1 VRADRNHWLLPEVG
15 REAVRATAQNPL
27 ALARSLRPVET
38 DGALLERLRAGDEA
52 AFVTLVGRY
61 QASLLRVARAY
72 VPSKAVAEEA
82 VQETWMG
89 VVRGIGGF
97 EGRSS
102 FKTWLFRILVN
113 RARSLGSSE
122 GRTIPLDDPEP
133 AVDPSRFD
141 PTGAWSVP
149 PEPWESVIDDR
160 LLAQSWLPCIRAA
173 LDRLPA
179 RQREVVVL
187 RDVEG
192 LTSDDVC
199 EVLGI
204 SEGNQRVLLHRGRS
218 RLRSQ
223 LEGELVQRG
232 R

>member
-1 VRADRNHWLLPEVG
+1 MEPDAIVHAAHAAENSSDLG
-15 REAVRATAQNPL
+15 
-27 ALARSLRPVET
+27 RSLRIVES
-38 DGALLERLRAGDEA
+38 DGQLLERLRAGDEA

-72 VPSKAVAEEA
+72 VPSMAVAEEA

-89 VVRGIGGF
+89 VVRGIAGF

-102 FKTWLFRILVN
+102 FKTWLFRILIN
-113 RARSLGSSE
+113 RARSLGSAE
-122 GRTIPLDDPEP
+122 LRTVPFDDPEP

-141 PTGAWSVP
+141 ATGAWSLP
-149 PEPWESVIDDR
+149 PEPWESVVDER
-160 LLAQSWLPCIRAA
+160 LMAEDWLPCIRSA
-173 LDRLPA
+173 LDELPS

-192 LTSDDVC
+192 MASDDVC

-204 SEGNQRVLLHRGRS
+204 SEGNQRVLLHRGRAK
-218 RLRSQ
+218 LRSE
-223 LEGELVQRG
+223 LEGELARRG

>member
-1 VRADRNHWLLPEVG
+1 METNAAVGAAKTSPDPTRN
-15 REAVRATAQNPL
+15 
-27 ALARSLRPVET
+27 LRTVES
-38 DGALLERLRAGDEA
+38 DVQLLERLRAGDEA
-52 AFVTLVGRY
+52 AFVILVGRY

-72 VPSKAVAEEA
+72 VPSSAVAEEA

-89 VVRGIGGF
+89 VIRGIAGF

-113 RARSLGSSE
+113 RARTLGSSE
-122 GRTIPLDDPEP
+122 LRTIPIDDPEP
-133 AVDPSRFD
+133 AVDPARFD
-141 PTGAWSVP
+141 ASGAWTLP
-149 PEPWESVIDDR
+149 PEPWESVVDER
-160 LLAQSWLPCIRAA
+160 LIAESWLPCIRSA
-173 LDRLPA
+173 LDGLPP

-192 LTSDDVC
+192 MASDDVC
-199 EVLGI
+199 DVLGI

-218 RLRSQ
+218 KLRSQ
-223 LEGELVQRG
+223 LEGELSRRG

>member
-1 VRADRNHWLLPEVG
+1 MDPY
-15 REAVRATAQNPL
+15 AVVTAQISP
-27 ALARSLRPVET
+27 APARNLRAVES
-38 DGALLERLRAGDEA
+38 DGELLERLRAGDEA
-52 AFVTLVGRY
+52 AFVILVGRY
-61 QASLLRVARAY
+61 QAPLLRVARGY
-72 VPSKAVAEEA
+72 VPSNAVAEEA

-89 VVRGIGGF
+89 VVRGVAGF

-122 GRTIPLDDPEP
+122 LRTIPIDDPEP

-141 PTGAWSVP
+141 ATGAWSLP
-149 PEPWESVIDDR
+149 PEPWESLVDER
-160 LLAQSWLPCIRAA
+160 LMAQSWLPCIRAA
-173 LDRLPA
+173 LDGLPA

-192 LTSDDVC
+192 MASDHVC
-199 EVLGI
+199 DVLGI

-218 RLRSQ
+218 KLRSQ
-223 LEGELVQRG
+223 LEGELSRRG

>member
-1 VRADRNHWLLPEVG
+1 
-15 REAVRATAQNPL
+15 
-27 ALARSLRPVET
+27 VES
-38 DGALLERLRAGDEA
+38 DAELLEQLRSGDEA

-61 QASLLRVARAY
+61 QPSLLRVARAY
-72 VPSKAVAEEA
+72 VPSDAVAEEA
-82 VQETWMG
+82 VQDTWMG
-89 VVRGIGGF
+89 VVRGIDRF

-102 FKTWLFRILVN
+102 FKTWLFQIAVN

-122 GRTIPLDDPEP
+122 VRTVPLEDPEP
-133 AVDPSRFD
+133 AVSPSRFD
-141 PTGAWSVP
+141 SKGAWSLP
-149 PEPWESVIDDR
+149 PEPWESVIDER
-160 LLAQSWLPCIRAA
+160 LMAQSWLPCIKTA
-173 LDRLPA
+173 LDGLPS

-192 LTSDDVC
+192 MASDDVC

-218 RLRSQ
+218 RLRSL
-223 LEGELVQRG
+223 LEGELGRRG